1 MPMADLKVTADH
13 LKRDAY
19 LYVRQ
24 STLRQ
29 VAEHGESTQ
38 RQYALRDRAIAAGWA
53 AEQIRVIDR
62 DLGKSGSSAATRD
75 GFQELVSEVALGKA
89 GIVMGLEVSRLAR
102 NSADWHRLIE
112 LCALTATLILDED
125 GIYDPAEFNDRLLL
139 GLKGTMSEAELHIL
153 KARMRGGQ
161 LNKARR
167 GELGMHPPVGL
178 IRRTD
183 GTIGLDP
190 DAEVQ
195 NAIRLVFETF
205 ERTGSAIRTVR
216 FFREQSLLFPRRLRS
231 GPNKGE
237 LVWAPPQH
245 ARILQVLH
253 NPRYA
258 GAFVYGR
265 TRTRHLPDGGT
276 TVIKVARTEWQFVMP
291 SMHQGY
297 IDWDRFEVNQRR
309 LADNARA
316 FGGERRSGPPR
327 EGPALL
333 QGRVLCGLCGER
345 MGVHYS
351 RENDRTVPI
360 YVCQETAIRRAG
372 KTCQTVPGKV
382 VDPAV
387 AALLLEMMT
396 PMTLAVSLEVQRE
409 LEARAAETDTLRRQH
424 VERLRYEAELARR
437 RYMKVD
443 PDNRLVADALEA
455 EWNEKLRLHGDA
467 AADYER
473 RSREHAA
480 SLDADARRRILDLA
494 KQLPQIWND
503 PRLDFRERKRILR
516 LLVDD
521 VTLIKADTI
530 TAHVRLSGGATRT
543 LTLERPLPIAKVR
556 KFKPE
561 LVATVDRLLD
571 QYCDREIAEILN
583 RDGWRTSEGLLFNT
597 KKIAFI
603 RMAYNL
609 PSRHQRLRRRG
620 MLTTREVAAKF
631 GVARTTVH
639 ERGREGLIKKYHADS
654 LNRGLWEIPSGIRII
669 KGHGGRDAH
678 RAAAV
683 PATVPSPEQGAV

>member
-1 MPMADLKVTADH
+1 MPMAELKVTADH

-53 AEQIRVIDR
+53 AEHVRVIDC
-62 DLGKSGSSAATRD
+62 DLGKSGSSAAMRD

-112 LCALTATLILDED
+112 LCALTTTLILDED
-125 GIYDPAEFNDRLLL
+125 GVYDPAEFNDRLLL

-178 IRRTD
+178 ICRTD

-190 DAEVQ
+190 DAQVQ

-216 FFREQSLLFPRRLRS
+216 FFRQQGLLFPRRLRT
-231 GPNKGE
+231 GLNKGE
-237 LVWAPPQH
+237 LLWAPPQH

-265 TRTRHLPDGGT
+265 TRIRRLPDGGT
-276 TVIKVARTEWQFVMP
+276 TVIKVARAEWQFVMP
-291 SMHQGY
+291 GMHQGY
-297 IDWDRFEVNQRR
+297 IDWERFEGNQHR

-351 RENDRTVPI
+351 REHGQTVPI
-360 YVCQETAIRRAG
+360 YVCQETAVRRAG

-382 VDPAV
+382 VDPAI
-387 AALLLEMMT
+387 AALLIEMMT

-409 LEARAAETDTLRRQH
+409 LEARAAETDALRRQH
-424 VERLRYEAELARR
+424 VERLRYEAELACR

-455 EWNEKLRLHGDA
+455 EWNDKLRLHADA
-467 AADYER
+467 TADYER
-473 RSREHAA
+473 RSREQAVA
-480 SLDADARRRILDLA
+480 LDADMRRRILDLA
-494 KQLPQIWND
+494 EQLPRIWQN
-503 PRLDFRERKRILR
+503 PRVDSRERKRILR

-521 VTLIKADTI
+521 VTLVKADTI
-530 TAHVRLSGGATRT
+530 TAHVRLSGGGTRT
-543 LTLERPLPIAKVR
+543 LVLKRPLPIAQVR

-561 LVATVDRLLD
+561 LVATVDRMLD
-571 QYCDREIAEILN
+571 QHCDREIADILN
-583 RDGWRTSEGLLFNT
+583 RDGWRSSEGLLFNT

-603 RMAYNL
+603 RTAYKL

-639 ERGREGLIKKYHADS
+639 EWGRQGLIKKSYADS
-654 LNRGLWEIPSGIRII
+654 LNRGLWDIPSGIMII

-678 RAAAV
+678 HAAI
-683 PATVPSPEQGAV
+683 VPSPE

>member
-1 MPMADLKVTADH
+1 MADLKVTADH

-53 AEQIRVIDR
+53 AEHVRVIDC
-62 DLGKSGSSAATRD
+62 DLGKSGSSATKRD

-125 GIYDPAEFNDRLLL
+125 GVYDPAEFNDRLLL

-153 KARMRGGQ
+153 KSRMRGGQ

-167 GELGMHPPVGL
+167 GELGMCPPVGL
-178 IRRTD
+178 TCRTD

-190 DAEVQ
+190 DAQVQ

-216 FFREQSLLFPRRLRS
+216 FFRKQGLLFPRRLRT
-231 GPNKGE
+231 GANKGD
-237 LVWAPPQH
+237 LLWAPPQH

-276 TVIKVARTEWQFVMP
+276 TVIKVARAEWQFVMP
-291 SMHQGY
+291 GMHQGY

-351 RENDRTVPI
+351 RENGQTVPI
-360 YVCQETAIRRAG
+360 YVCQETAVRRAG

-382 VDPAV
+382 VDPAIT
-387 AALLLEMMT
+387 ALLIEMMT

-409 LEARAAETDTLRRQH
+409 LEARAAETDALRRQH

-455 EWNEKLRLHGDA
+455 EWNDKLRLHADA

-473 RSREHAA
+473 RSREQAVA
-480 SLDADARRRILDLA
+480 LDADMRRRILGLA
-494 KQLPQIWND
+494 EQLPRIWQD
-503 PRLDFRERKRILR
+503 PRVDCRERKRILR

-521 VTLIKADTI
+521 VTLVKADTI

-543 LTLERPLPIAKVR
+543 LVLKRPLPIAQVR

-561 LVATVDRLLD
+561 LVATVDRMLD
-571 QYCDREIAEILN
+571 QHCDREIADILN
-583 RDGWRTSEGLLFNT
+583 RDGWRSSEGLLFNT

-603 RMAYNL
+603 RTAYKL

-620 MLTTREVAAKF
+620 MITTHEVAAKF
-631 GVARTTVH
+631 GIARTTVH
-639 ERGREGLIKKYHADS
+639 EWGRQGLIKKHYADS
-654 LNRGLWEIPSGIRII
+654 LNRGLWEIPSGISII

-678 RAAAV
+678 HAAIA
-683 PATVPSPEQGAV
+683 PSSE

>member
-1 MPMADLKVTADH
+1 MPMAELKITADH

-53 AEQIRVIDR
+53 AEHVRVIDC
-62 DLGKSGSSAATRD
+62 DLGKSGSSATKRD

-125 GIYDPAEFNDRLLL
+125 GVYDPAEFNDRLLL
-139 GLKGTMSEAELHIL
+139 GLKGTMSEAELHFL

-167 GELGMHPPVGL
+167 GELGMSPPVGL
-178 IRRTD
+178 ICRTD

-190 DAEVQ
+190 DAQVQ

-216 FFREQSLLFPRRLRS
+216 FFRKQGLLFPRRLRT
-231 GPNKGE
+231 GANKGD
-237 LVWAPPQH
+237 LLWAPPQH

-265 TRTRHLPDGGT
+265 TRIRHLPDGGT
-276 TVIKVARTEWQFVMP
+276 TVIKVAKAEWQFVMP
-291 SMHQGY
+291 GMHQGY
-297 IDWDRFEVNQRR
+297 IDWERFEVNQRR

-351 RENDRTVPI
+351 RENGQTVPI
-360 YVCQETAIRRAG
+360 YVCQETAVRRAG

-382 VDPAV
+382 VDPAIT
-387 AALLLEMMT
+387 ALLIEMMT

-409 LEARAAETDTLRRQH
+409 LEARVAETDALRRQH

-455 EWNEKLRLHGDA
+455 EWNDKLRLHADA

-473 RSREHAA
+473 RSREQAVA
-480 SLDADARRRILDLA
+480 LDADMRRRILDLA
-494 KQLPQIWND
+494 EQLPRIWQD
-503 PRLDFRERKRILR
+503 PRVDSRERKRILR

-521 VTLIKADTI
+521 VTLVKADTI

-543 LTLERPLPIAKVR
+543 LVLKRPLPIAQVR

-561 LVATVDRLLD
+561 LVATVDRMLD
-571 QYCDREIAEILN
+571 QHCDREIADILN
-583 RDGWRTSEGLLFNT
+583 RDGWRSSEGLLFNT

-603 RMAYNL
+603 RTAYKL

-620 MLTTREVAAKF
+620 MITTHEVAEKF
-631 GVARTTVH
+631 GIARTTVH
-639 ERGREGLIKKYHADS
+639 EWGRQGLIKKYYADS
-654 LNRGLWEIPSGIRII
+654 LNRGLWEIPSGMMII

-678 RAAAV
+678 H
-683 PATVPSPEQGAV
+683 ATLVLTTAPSPK

>member
-1 MPMADLKVTADH
+1 MADLKVTADH
-13 LKRDAY
+13 LKRIAY

-38 RQYALRDRAIAAGWA
+38 RQYALRDRAIAAGWP
-53 AEQIRVIDR
+53 AERVRTIDC

-125 GIYDPAEFNDRLLL
+125 GIYDPAGFNDRLLL

-167 GELGMHPPVGL
+167 GELEMRPPVGL
-178 IRRTD
+178 VYRTD
-183 GTIGLDP
+183 GVIDLDP

-195 NAIRLVFETF
+195 GAIRLVFDTF
-205 ERTGSAIRTVR
+205 ERTGSAMQTVR
-216 FFREQSLLFPRRLRS
+216 FFQEQRIPFPRRLHT
-231 GPNKGE
+231 GLNKGE
-237 LVWAPPQH
+237 LRWAPPQH

-265 TRTRHLPDGGT
+265 TRTRHLPAGGT
-276 TVIKVARTEWQFVMP
+276 TVIRMPRAEWQFVTP
-291 SMHQGY
+291 GLHRGY
-297 IDWDRFEVNQRR
+297 IDWDRFESNQRR

-316 FGGERRSGPPR
+316 FGGERRSGPAR

-351 RENDRTVPI
+351 LEHGRTVPV
-360 YVCQETAIRRAG
+360 YVCQEIVVRRG
-372 KTCQTVPGKV
+372 GRVCQSVPGKV

-387 AALLLEMMT
+387 GALLVELMT
-396 PMTLAVSLEVQRE
+396 PMTLEVTLAVQRE
-409 LEARAAETDTLRRQH
+409 LEVRAAETDALRRKH
-424 VERLRYEAELARR
+424 LERTRYDAELARR

-455 EWNEKLRLHGDA
+455 EWNDKLRIHSDTV
-467 AADYER
+467 ADYEKR
-473 RSREHAA
+473 GREDAA
-480 SLDADARRRILDLA
+480 SLDIETRRRILDLA
-494 KQLPQIWND
+494 QRFPQVWND
-503 PRLDFRERKRILR
+503 PRVDARERKRILR
-516 LLVDD
+516 LLVGD
-521 VTLIKADTI
+521 VTLVKAEMI

-543 LTLERPLPIAKVR
+543 LTLDRPLPIAQIR

-561 LVATVDRLLD
+561 LVAEVDRLLD
-571 QYCDREIAEILN
+571 HHCDREIAEILN
-583 RDGWRTSEGLLFNT
+583 QRGLQTWEGKPFNL
-597 KKIAFI
+597 KKVAFI
-603 RMAYNL
+603 RTAYKL
-609 PSRHQRLRRRG
+609 ASRHQRLRCRG
-620 MLTTREVAAKF
+620 MLATREVAARF
-631 GVARTTVH
+631 NVSETAVH
-639 ERGREGLIKKYHADS
+639 QWGREGLIRKCYSDS
-654 LNRGLWEIPSGIRII
+654 LRRGLWEVPAGQTVL
-669 KGHGGRDAH
+669 KGCGGRGA
-678 RAAAV
+678 R
-683 PATVPSPEQGAV
+683 PARLSAITAPTSERGAV

>member
-1 MPMADLKVTADH
+1 MPMAELKVTADH

-53 AEQIRVIDR
+53 AEQIHVIDR
-62 DLGKSGSSAATRD
+62 DLGKSGSSATTRD

-125 GIYDPAEFNDRLLL
+125 GVYDPAEFNDRLLL

-167 GELGMHPPVGL
+167 GELGMCPPVGL
-178 IRRTD
+178 IYRTE

-190 DAEVQ
+190 DAQVQ

-205 ERTGSAIRTVR
+205 DRTGSAIRTVR
-216 FFREQSLLFPRRLRS
+216 FFREQGLLFPRRLRT

-237 LVWAPPQH
+237 LLWAPPQH

-265 TRTRHLPDGGT
+265 TRIRHLPDGGT
-276 TVIKVARTEWQFVMP
+276 TVIKVARAEWQFVMP
-291 SMHQGY
+291 GMHQGY
-297 IDWDRFEVNQRR
+297 IDWERFEVNQRR

-351 RENDRTVPI
+351 RENGQTVPI
-360 YVCQETAIRRAG
+360 YVCQETAVRRAG

-387 AALLLEMMT
+387 AALLIEMMT

-409 LEARAAETDTLRRQH
+409 LEARAAETDALRRQH

-443 PDNRLVADALEA
+443 PDNRLVADTLEA
-455 EWNEKLRLHGDA
+455 EWNDKLRLHADA
-467 AADYER
+467 AADYDR
-473 RSREHAA
+473 RSREQAA
-480 SLDADARRRILDLA
+480 TLDADMGRRILDLA
-494 KQLPQIWND
+494 EQLPRVWQD
-503 PRLDFRERKRILR
+503 PRVDSRERKRILR

-521 VTLIKADTI
+521 VTLVKAETI

-543 LTLERPLPIAKVR
+543 LVLKRPLPIAQIR

-561 LVATVDRLLD
+561 LVAEVDHLLD
-571 QYCDREIAEILN
+571 QHCDREIADILN
-583 RDGWRTSEGLLFNT
+583 KRGWQTWEGKPFNL

-603 RMAYNL
+603 RTAYKL
-609 PSRHQRLRRRG
+609 PSRHERLRHRG

-631 GVARTTVH
+631 GVAPTTVH
-639 ERGREGLIKKYHADS
+639 EWGRQGLIKKHYADS
-654 LNRGLWEIPSGIRII
+654 LNRGLWEIPSGIMII

-678 RAAAV
+678 HATLV
-683 PATVPSPEQGAV
+683 PTTAPSPE

>member
-1 MPMADLKVTADH
+1 MPDLKVTADH

-38 RQYALRDRAIAAGWA
+38 RQYALRDRAIATGWP
-53 AEQIRVIDR
+53 AERIRVIDR

-75 GFQELVSEVALGKA
+75 GFQELVGEVALGKA

-125 GIYDPAEFNDRLLL
+125 GIYDPAGFNDRLLL

-167 GELGMHPPVGL
+167 GELEMGPPVGL
-178 IRRTD
+178 VYQPD
-183 GTIGLDP
+183 GTIDLDP

-195 NAIRLVFETF
+195 GALRLVFDTF
-205 ERTGSAIRTVR
+205 ERTGSAMRTVR
-216 FFREQSLLFPRRLRS
+216 FFQEQGILFPRRLRT

-237 LVWAPPQH
+237 LRWAPPQH

-276 TVIKVARTEWQFVMP
+276 AVMRLPRAEWQFVMP
-291 SMHQGY
+291 GMHRGY
-297 IDWDRFEVNQRR
+297 IDWDRFEANQRR

-316 FGGERRSGPPR
+316 FGGERRSGPAR

-345 MGVHYS
+345 MGVRYS
-351 RENDRTVPI
+351 QEHGRTVPVYI
-360 YVCQETAIRRAG
+360 CQETLVRKG
-372 KTCQTVPGKV
+372 GNVCQTVPGKV
-382 VDPAV
+382 VDPAIG
-387 AALLLEMMT
+387 ALLVELMT
-396 PMTLAVSLEVQRE
+396 PMTLEVTLAVQRE

-424 VERLRYEAELARR
+424 IERTRYDAELARR

-455 EWNEKLRLHGDA
+455 DWNEKLRMHADA
-467 AADYER
+467 VADYER
-473 RSREHAA
+473 RSRERAT
-480 SLDADARRRILDLA
+480 SLNAETRRRILELA
-494 KQLPQIWND
+494 EQFPRVWHD
-503 PRLDFRERKRILR
+503 PRVDARERKRILR
-516 LLVDD
+516 LLIDD
-521 VTLIKADTI
+521 VTLVKAETI

-543 LTLERPLPIAKVR
+543 LVLDRPRPIAQIR
-556 KFKPE
+556 KFKPD
-561 LVATVDRLLD
+561 LVAEIDRLLD
-571 QYCDREIAEILN
+571 HYCDREIADILN
-583 RDGWRTSEGLLFNT
+583 QRGLRTWEGKPFTL

-603 RMAYNL
+603 RAAHKL
-609 PSRHQRLRRRG
+609 ASRYDRLRDRG
-620 MLTTREVAAKF
+620 MLTTREVAARF
-631 GVARTTVH
+631 DVSETAVH
-639 ERGREGLIKKYHADS
+639 EWGRQGLVRKCYSDS
-654 LNRGLWEIPSGIRII
+654 LSRGLWEIPPGQII
-669 KGHGGRDAH
+669 LKGCGGRSA
-678 RAAAV
+678 R
-683 PATVPSPEQGAV
+683 PARLAPISAPPPERGAV

>member
-1 MPMADLKVTADH
+1 MPMAELKITADH

-53 AEQIRVIDR
+53 AEQIHVIDR
-62 DLGKSGSSAATRD
+62 DLGKSGSSATKRD

-125 GIYDPAEFNDRLLL
+125 GVYDPAEFNDRLLL

-153 KARMRGGQ
+153 KSRMRGGQ

-167 GELGMHPPVGL
+167 GELGMCPPVGL
-178 IRRTD
+178 ICRTE

-190 DAEVQ
+190 DAQVQ

-216 FFREQSLLFPRRLRS
+216 FFREQGLLFPRRLRT
-231 GPNKGE
+231 GANKGD
-237 LVWAPPQH
+237 LLWAPPQH

-276 TVIKVARTEWQFVMP
+276 TVIKVARAEWQFVMP
-291 SMHQGY
+291 GMHQGY

-351 RENDRTVPI
+351 RENGQTVPI
-360 YVCQETAIRRAG
+360 YVCQETAVRRAG

-387 AALLLEMMT
+387 TALLIEMMT

-409 LEARAAETDTLRRQH
+409 LEARAAETAALRHQH

-455 EWNEKLRLHGDA
+455 EWNDKLRLHADA

-473 RSREHAA
+473 RSREQAA
-480 SLDADARRRILDLA
+480 TLDADMRRRILDLA
-494 KQLPQIWND
+494 EQLPRIWQD
-503 PRLDFRERKRILR
+503 PRVDSRERKRILR

-521 VTLIKADTI
+521 VTLVKADTI

-543 LTLERPLPIAKVR
+543 LVLKRPLPIAQVR

-561 LVATVDRLLD
+561 LVATVDRMLD
-571 QYCDREIAEILN
+571 QHCDREIADILN
-583 RDGWRTSEGLLFNT
+583 RDGWRSSEGLLFNT

-603 RMAYNL
+603 RTAYKL

-620 MLTTREVAAKF
+620 MITTHEVAAKF
-631 GVARTTVH
+631 GIARTTVH
-639 ERGREGLIKKYHADS
+639 EWGRQGLIKKYYADS
-654 LNRGLWEIPSGIRII
+654 LNRGLWEIPSGITII

-678 RAAAV
+678 HAALV
-683 PATVPSPEQGAV
+683 PTTAPSPE

>member
-1 MPMADLKVTADH
+1 MAELKITADH

-29 VAEHGESTQ
+29 VAEHGESTR
-38 RQYALRDRAIAAGWA
+38 RQYALRDRAIASGWA
-53 AEQIRVIDR
+53 AEHIRVIDR
-62 DLGKSGSSAATRD
+62 DLGKSGSSATTRD

-125 GIYDPAEFNDRLLL
+125 GVYDPATFNDRLLL

-167 GELGMHPPVGL
+167 GELEMCPPVGL
-178 IRRTD
+178 IYQAD

-190 DAEVQ
+190 DAQVQ
-195 NAIRLVFETF
+195 NAIRMVFDTF
-205 ERTGSAIRTVR
+205 ERIESAVRTVR
-216 FFREQSLLFPRRLRS
+216 FFREQGLPFPRRLRT
-231 GPNKGE
+231 GPNKGD
-237 LVWAPPQH
+237 LMWAPPQH

-265 TRTRHLPDGGT
+265 TRVRHLPDGST
-276 TVIKVARTEWQFVMP
+276 TVIKIARAEWQFVMP
-291 SMHQGY
+291 GMHQGY
-297 IDWDRFEVNQRR
+297 IDWERFEINQRR

-316 FGGERRSGPPR
+316 FGGERRSGPAR

-351 RENDRTVPI
+351 QEHGQSIPT
-360 YVCQETAIRRAG
+360 YVCQETAVRRAG

-382 VDPAV
+382 VDLAV
-387 AALLLEMMT
+387 AALLIEMMT

-409 LEARAAETDTLRRQH
+409 LEANATETDTLRRQH

-443 PDNRLVADALEA
+443 PDNRLVADTLEA
-455 EWNEKLRLHGDA
+455 EWNDKLRLHAEA

-473 RSREHAA
+473 RSREQTAA
-480 SLDADARRRILDLA
+480 LDAGMRRRILDLA
-494 KQLPQIWND
+494 EQLPRIWQD
-503 PRLDFRERKRILR
+503 PRIDSRDRKRILR
-516 LLVDD
+516 LLIDD
-521 VTLIKADTI
+521 VTLTKAQTI
-530 TAHVRLSGGATRT
+530 TVHVRLSGGATRT
-543 LTLERPLPIAKVR
+543 LVLDRPLPIAQIR
-556 KFKPE
+556 KFKPQ
-561 LVATVDRLLD
+561 LVAEVDRLLD
-571 QYCDREIAEILN
+571 HHCDREIADILN
-583 RDGWRTSEGLLFNT
+583 ERGSRTWEGKHFNL

-603 RMAYNL
+603 RAAYKL
-609 PSRHQRLRRRG
+609 ASRHERLRRRG
-620 MLTTREVAAKF
+620 MLTTRELAAKF
-631 GVARTTVH
+631 GVAGTTVH
-639 ERGREGLIKKYHADS
+639 DWGRQGLIKKHHADS
-654 LNRGLWEIPSGIRII
+654 LNRGLWEIPSGIMII
-669 KGHGGRDAH
+669 KGHGGRDARH
-678 RAAAV
+678 AAI
-683 PATVPSPEQGAV
+683 VPSPE

>member
-1 MPMADLKVTADH
+1 MAELKVTADH

-38 RQYALRDRAIAAGWA
+38 RQYALRDRAIASGWA
-53 AEQIRVIDR
+53 AEHIRVIDR
-62 DLGKSGSSAATRD
+62 DLGKSGSSATTRD

-125 GIYDPAEFNDRLLL
+125 GVYDPATFNDRLLL

-167 GELGMHPPVGL
+167 GELEMCPPVGL
-178 IRRTD
+178 IYRAD

-190 DAEVQ
+190 DAQVQ
-195 NAIRLVFETF
+195 NAIRMVFDTF

-216 FFREQSLLFPRRLRS
+216 FFREQGLLFPRRLRT

-237 LVWAPPQH
+237 LMWAPPQH

-265 TRTRHLPDGGT
+265 TRIRHLPDGGT
-276 TVIKVARTEWQFVMP
+276 TVIKIARAEWQFVMP
-291 SMHQGY
+291 GMHQGY
-297 IDWDRFEVNQRR
+297 IDWERFEVNQRR

-316 FGGERRSGPPR
+316 FGGERRSGPAR

-351 RENDRTVPI
+351 QEHGQSVPI
-360 YVCQETAIRRAG
+360 YVCQETAVRRAG

-387 AALLLEMMT
+387 AALLIEMMT

-455 EWNEKLRLHGDA
+455 EWNDKLRLHAEA

-473 RSREHAA
+473 RSRDQAA
-480 SLDADARRRILDLA
+480 TLDADARRRILDLA
-494 KQLPQIWND
+494 EQLPRIWQD
-503 PRLDFRERKRILR
+503 PRVDSRERKRILR

-521 VTLIKADTI
+521 VTLIKAQTI
-530 TAHVRLSGGATRT
+530 TVHVRLSGGATRT
-543 LTLERPLPIAKVR
+543 LVLDRPLPIAQIR

-561 LVATVDRLLD
+561 LVAEVDRLLD
-571 QYCDREIAEILN
+571 HHCDREIANILN
-583 RDGWRTSEGLLFNT
+583 
-597 KKIAFI
+597 
-603 RMAYNL
+603 
-609 PSRHQRLRRRG
+609 
-620 MLTTREVAAKF
+620 
-631 GVARTTVH
+631 
-639 ERGREGLIKKYHADS
+639 
-654 LNRGLWEIPSGIRII
+654 
-669 KGHGGRDAH
+669 
-678 RAAAV
+678 
-683 PATVPSPEQGAV
+683 

>member
-1 MPMADLKVTADH
+1 MPVAELKVTADH

-38 RQYALRDRAIAAGWA
+38 RQYALRDRAIASGWA
-53 AEQIRVIDR
+53 AEHIRVIDR
-62 DLGKSGSSAATRD
+62 DLGKSGSSATTRD

-125 GIYDPAEFNDRLLL
+125 GVYDPATFNDRLLL

-167 GELGMHPPVGL
+167 GELEMCPPVGL
-178 IRRTD
+178 IYQAD

-190 DAEVQ
+190 DAQVQ
-195 NAIRLVFETF
+195 NAIRMVFDTF
-205 ERTGSAIRTVR
+205 ERIGSAIRTVR
-216 FFREQSLLFPRRLRS
+216 FFREQGLPFPRRLRT
-231 GPNKGE
+231 GPHKGE

-265 TRTRHLPDGGT
+265 TRVRHLPDGST
-276 TVIKVARTEWQFVMP
+276 TVIKIARAEWQFVMP
-291 SMHQGY
+291 GMHQGY
-297 IDWDRFEVNQRR
+297 IDWERFEVNQQR

-316 FGGERRSGPPR
+316 FGGERRSGPAR

-351 RENDRTVPI
+351 QEHGQSVPT
-360 YVCQETAIRRAG
+360 YVCQETAVRRAG

-382 VDPAV
+382 VDLAV
-387 AALLLEMMT
+387 AALLIEMMT
-396 PMTLAVSLEVQRE
+396 PMTLTVSLEVQRE

-443 PDNRLVADALEA
+443 PDNRLVADAIEA
-455 EWNEKLRLHGDA
+455 EWNDKLRLHA
-467 AADYER
+467 EVVADYER
-473 RSREHAA
+473 RSRDQATT
-480 SLDADARRRILDLA
+480 LDADARRRILDLA
-494 KQLPQIWND
+494 EQLPRIWQD
-503 PRLDFRERKRILR
+503 PRVDSRDRKRILR
-516 LLVDD
+516 LLIDD
-521 VTLIKADTI
+521 VTLIKSQTI
-530 TAHVRLSGGATRT
+530 TVHVRLSGGATRT
-543 LTLERPLPIAKVR
+543 LVLDRPLPIAQIR

-561 LVATVDRLLD
+561 LVAEVDRLLD
-571 QYCDREIAEILN
+571 HHCDREIANILN
-583 RDGWRTSEGLLFNT
+583 ERGSRTWEGKPFNL

-603 RMAYNL
+603 RAAYKL
-609 PSRHQRLRRRG
+609 ASRHERLRRRG
-620 MLTTREVAAKF
+620 MLTTRELVAKF
-631 GVARTTVH
+631 GVAGTTIH
-639 ERGREGLIKKYHADS
+639 DWGRQGLIKKCYTDS
-654 LNRGLWEIPSGIRII
+654 RNRGLWEIPSGQTIL
-669 KGHGGRDAH
+669 KGYGGRHPRLAKLIPMT
-678 RAAAV
+678 AQ
-683 PATVPSPEQGAV
+683 SPE

>member
-38 RQYALRDRAIAAGWA
+38 RQYALRDRAIAGGWA
-53 AEQIRVIDR
+53 AEQIHVIDR
-62 DLGKSGSSAATRD
+62 DLGKSGSSATTRD

-125 GIYDPAEFNDRLLL
+125 GVYDPAEFNDRLLL

-167 GELGMHPPVGL
+167 GELEMCPPVGL
-178 IRRTD
+178 VYRTD

-190 DAEVQ
+190 DAQVQ
-195 NAIRLVFETF
+195 SAIRLVFETF
-205 ERTGSAIRTVR
+205 ERTESAIQTLR
-216 FFREQSLLFPRRLRS
+216 FFRQQGLLFPRRLRT

-237 LVWAPPQH
+237 LLWAPPQH
-245 ARILQVLH
+245 TRILQVLH

-265 TRTRHLPDGGT
+265 TRIRHLPDGSA
-276 TVIKVARTEWQFVMP
+276 TVVKVARAEWQFVMP
-291 SMHQGY
+291 GLHQGY
-297 IDWDRFEVNQRR
+297 IHWERFELNQRR
-309 LADNARA
+309 LADNACA

-351 RENDRTVPI
+351 QENGQTVPI
-360 YVCQETAIRRAG
+360 YVCQETAVRRAG

-387 AALLLEMMT
+387 TALLIEMMT

-409 LEARAAETDTLRRQH
+409 LEARAAETDVLRRQH
-424 VERLRYEAELARR
+424 VERMRYEAELARR

-455 EWNEKLRLHGDA
+455 EWNDKLRLHGDA

-473 RSREHAA
+473 RSREQAA
-480 SLDADARRRILDLA
+480 ALDADMRRRILDLA
-494 KQLPQIWND
+494 EQLPRIWQD
-503 PRLDFRERKRILR
+503 PRVDSRERKRILR

-521 VTLIKADTI
+521 VTLVKADTI
-530 TAHVRLSGGATRT
+530 TAYVRLSGGATRT
-543 LTLERPLPIAKVR
+543 LVLKRPLPIAQIR
-556 KFKPE
+556 RFKPE
-561 LVATVDRLLD
+561 LVAEVDRLLD
-571 QYCDREIAEILN
+571 IHCDREIAEILN
-583 RDGWRTSEGLLFNT
+583 AQGLHTWEAKPFNL
-597 KKIAFI
+597 KKIAWI
-603 RMAYNL
+603 RQAYKL
-609 PSRHQRLRRRG
+609 ASRYDRLRRRG
-620 MLTTREVAAKF
+620 MLTTHEVAAKF
-631 GVARTTVH
+631 SVSQSAVH
-639 ERGREGLIKKYHADS
+639 EWGRQGLIQKCYTDS
-654 LNRGLWEIPSGIRII
+654 LNRGLWEIPSGGTIV
-669 KGHGGRDAH
+669 KGHGGR
-678 RAAAV
+678 RARCAV
-683 PATVPSPEQGAV
+683 LVPSDAPSAARGAV

>member
-53 AEQIRVIDR
+53 AEQIHVIDR
-62 DLGKSGSSAATRD
+62 DLGKSGSSATTRD

-125 GIYDPAEFNDRLLL
+125 GVYDPAEFNDRLLL

-167 GELGMHPPVGL
+167 GELEMCPPVGL
-178 IRRTD
+178 IYRTD

-190 DAEVQ
+190 DAQVQ
-195 NAIRLVFETF
+195 SAIRLVFETF
-205 ERTGSAIRTVR
+205 ERTESAIKTLR
-216 FFREQSLLFPRRLRS
+216 FFRQQDLPFPRRLRT

-237 LVWAPPQH
+237 LLWAPPQH

-265 TRTRHLPDGGT
+265 TRIRHLPDGRT
-276 TVIKVARTEWQFVMP
+276 SVIKVARAEWQFVMP
-291 SMHQGY
+291 GMHQGY
-297 IDWDRFEVNQRR
+297 IDWERFEVNQRR

-316 FGGERRSGPPR
+316 FGGDRRSGPPR

-351 RENDRTVPI
+351 RENGHTVPI
-360 YVCQETAIRRAG
+360 YVCQETAVRRAG

-382 VDPAV
+382 IDPAV
-387 AALLLEMMT
+387 TALLIEMMT

-409 LEARAAETDTLRRQH
+409 LEARAAETDALRRQH
-424 VERLRYEAELARR
+424 VERLRYETELARR

-455 EWNEKLRLHGDA
+455 EWNDKLRLHADA

-473 RSREHAA
+473 RSREQAA
-480 SLDADARRRILDLA
+480 ALDAGMRRRILDLA
-494 KQLPQIWND
+494 EQLPRIWQD
-503 PRLDFRERKRILR
+503 PRVDSRERKRILR

-521 VTLIKADTI
+521 VTLVKADTI

-543 LTLERPLPIAKVR
+543 LVLKRPLPIAQIR

-561 LVATVDRLLD
+561 LIMEVDHLLD
-571 QYCDREIAEILN
+571 QYCDREIADILN
-583 RDGWRTSEGLLFNT
+583 KRGCQTWERKPFNL

-603 RMAYNL
+603 RTAYKL
-609 PSRHQRLRRRG
+609 PSRHQRLRHRG
-620 MLTTREVAAKF
+620 MLTTREVAAKLD
-631 GVARTTVH
+631 VAPTTVH
-639 ERGREGLIKKYHADS
+639 EWGRQGLIKKHYADS
-654 LNRGLWEIPSGIRII
+654 LNRGLWEIPSGTMII

-678 RAAAV
+678 HAAI
-683 PATVPSPEQGAV
+683 VPSPE

>member
-1 MPMADLKVTADH
+1 MPTAELKVTTDH

-29 VAEHGESTQ
+29 VAEHGESTK

-53 AEQIRVIDR
+53 ADQIHVIDR
-62 DLGKSGSSAATRD
+62 DLGKSGSSATTRG

-125 GIYDPAEFNDRLLL
+125 GVYDPAEFNDRLLL

-178 IRRTD
+178 ICRTD

-190 DAEVQ
+190 DAQVQ

-205 ERTGSAIRTVR
+205 ERTASAIRTVR
-216 FFREQSLLFPRRLRS
+216 FFREQGLMFPRRLRT

-237 LVWAPPQH
+237 LLWAPPQH

-265 TRTRHLPDGGT
+265 TRIRHLPDGGI
-276 TVIKVARTEWQFVMP
+276 TVIKVARAEWQFVMP
-291 SMHQGY
+291 GMHQGY
-297 IDWDRFEVNQRR
+297 IDWERFDVNQRR

-351 RENDRTVPI
+351 RENGQTVPI
-360 YVCQETAIRRAG
+360 YVCQETAVRRAG

-382 VDPAV
+382 IDAAV
-387 AALLLEMMT
+387 TALLIEMTT

-409 LEARAAETDTLRRQH
+409 LEARAAETDALRRQH

-455 EWNEKLRLHGDA
+455 EWNDKLRLHADA
-467 AADYER
+467 AVDFER
-473 RSREHAA
+473 RSREK
-480 SLDADARRRILDLA
+480 ADVLNADMRRRILDLA
-494 KQLPQIWND
+494 EQLPRIWQD
-503 PRLDFRERKRILR
+503 PRVDSRERKRILR

-543 LTLERPLPIAKVR
+543 LVLERPLPIAQVR

-561 LVATVDRLLD
+561 LVATVDRMLN
-571 QYCDREIAEILN
+571 QHCDREIADILN
-583 RDGWRTSEGLLFNT
+583 RDGWRSSEGLLFNT

-603 RMAYNL
+603 RTAYKL
-609 PSRHQRLRRRG
+609 ASRHQRLRRRG
-620 MLTTREVAAKF
+620 MLTTREVAARF
-631 GVARTTVH
+631 AIARTTVH
-639 ERGREGLIKKYHADS
+639 EWGRQGLIKKYHADS
-654 LNRGLWEIPSGIRII
+654 LNRGLWEIPSGIMII

-678 RAAAV
+678 HAAI
-683 PATVPSPEQGAV
+683 VPSPE

>member
-1 MPMADLKVTADH
+1 MPMAELKVTAGH

-29 VAEHGESTQ
+29 VAEHGESTK

-53 AEQIRVIDR
+53 AEHIRVIDR
-62 DLGKSGSSAATRD
+62 DLGKSGSSATTRG

-125 GIYDPAEFNDRLLL
+125 GVYDPAEFNDRLLL

-167 GELGMHPPVGL
+167 GELMMCPPVGL
-178 IRRTD
+178 IYRTD
-183 GTIGLDP
+183 GMIGLDP
-190 DAEVQ
+190 DAGVQ

-216 FFREQSLLFPRRLRS
+216 FFREQGLLFPRRLRTGS
-231 GPNKGE
+231 NKGE
-237 LVWAPPQH
+237 LLWASPQH

-265 TRTRHLPDGGT
+265 TRMRHLPDGGT
-276 TVIKVARTEWQFVMP
+276 TVIKVARTAWQFVMP
-291 SMHQGY
+291 GMHQGY
-297 IDWDRFEVNQRR
+297 IDWERFEANQRR
-309 LADNARA
+309 LADNAGA

-351 RENDRTVPI
+351 QENGQTVPI
-360 YVCQETAIRRAG
+360 YICQETAVRRAG

-387 AALLLEMMT
+387 TALLIEMMT

-409 LEARAAETDTLRRQH
+409 LEACAAETNAFRRQH
-424 VERLRYEAELARR
+424 VERLRYEADLARR

-455 EWNEKLRLHGDA
+455 EWNDKLRLHADA

-473 RSREHAA
+473 RSREQATALAA
-480 SLDADARRRILDLA
+480 DSRRRILDLA
-494 KQLPQIWND
+494 EQLPRIWKD
-503 PRLDFRERKRILR
+503 PRVDCRERKRILR

-521 VTLIKADTI
+521 VTLVKADTI

-543 LTLERPLPIAKVR
+543 LVLKRPLPIAQIR
-556 KFKPE
+556 RFKPE
-561 LVATVDRLLD
+561 LVAEVHRLLD
-571 QYCDREIAEILN
+571 THCDREIAEILN
-583 RDGWRTSEGLLFNT
+583 AQGWRTWEAKPFNLKKVAWIRQAYKLL
-597 KKIAFI
+597 
-603 RMAYNL
+603 
-609 PSRHQRLRRRG
+609 SRYDRLRRRG
-620 MLTTREVAAKF
+620 MLTTHEVAAKF
-631 GVARTTVH
+631 GVSQTAVH
-639 ERGREGLIKKYHADS
+639 EWGRQGLIKKCYTDS
-654 LNRGLWEIPSGIRII
+654 LNRGLWEIPSEGTIV
-669 KGHGGRDAH
+669 KGHGGR
-678 RAAAV
+678 RARCATLVPTAV
-683 PATVPSPEQGAV
+683 PSAA

>member
-1 MPMADLKVTADH
+1 MPLAELKVTADH

-24 STLRQ
+24 SSLRQ

-62 DLGKSGSSAATRD
+62 DLGKSGSSAVTRN

-167 GELGMHPPVGL
+167 GELAMCPPVGL
-178 IRRTD
+178 VHRSD

-205 ERTGSAIRTVR
+205 ERTGSAMRAVR
-216 FFREQSLLFPRRLRS
+216 FFREQGLLFPRRLRA
-231 GPNKGE
+231 GPNKGD
-237 LVWAPPQH
+237 LLWAPPQH
-245 ARILQVLH
+245 ARILQLLH

-265 TRTRHLPDGGT
+265 TRSRHLPDGGT
-276 TVIKVARTEWQFVMP
+276 SVTKVARAEWQFVMP
-291 SMHQGY
+291 GMHQGY
-297 IDWDRFEVNQRR
+297 IDWERFEINQQR
-309 LADNARA
+309 LADNAHA

-345 MGVHYS
+345 MGVHYGK
-351 RENDRTVPI
+351 ENGRTVPV
-360 YVCQETAIRRAG
+360 YVCDANAVRRAG

-382 VDPAV
+382 VDPAI
-387 AALLLEMMT
+387 AALLLELMT
-396 PMTLAVSLEVQRE
+396 PMSLAVSLEVQRE
-409 LEARAAETDTLRRQH
+409 LEARAAETDALRRQH

-455 EWNEKLRLHGDA
+455 EWNEKLRLHADA
-467 AADYER
+467 VADRER
-473 RSREHAA
+473 RSREQATA
-480 SLDADARRRILDLA
+480 LDAAARRRILDLA
-494 KQLPQIWND
+494 EQLPRIWMD
-503 PRLDFRERKRILR
+503 PRVDVRERKRILR
-516 LLVDD
+516 LLIDD

-543 LTLERPLPIAKVR
+543 LTLDRPLPIAKVR

-561 LVATVDRLLD
+561 LVATVDRMLD

-583 RDGWRTSEGLLFNT
+583 RDGRRTSEGLLFNT
-597 KKIAFI
+597 KKIGFI

-620 MLTTREVAAKF
+620 MLTTREVATKF
-631 GVARTTVH
+631 GIARTTVH
-639 ERGREGLIKKYHADS
+639 EWGRQGLVKKHHADS
-654 LNRGLWEIPSGIRII
+654 LNRGLWEIPAGTRII
-669 KGHGGRDAH
+669 KGHGGGDAH
-678 RAAAV
+678 RAAVV
-683 PATVPSPEQGAV
+683 PATVPSSERGAV